1 MSEQNQHHH
10 PEFLPSTAGRL
21 ILTMILNFFITT
33 AEIIGGI
40 LSGSLSLIADA
51 LHNFSDGVA
60 VIITYVALKLKVR
73 NNSNRHTFGLKRAEI
88 LAAVINSS
96 VLLIISL
103 YLFYETVSWLMQPQ

>member
-1 MSEQNQHHH
+1 MSDHHH
-10 PEFLPSTAGRL
+10 SEMLPSTAGRL
-21 ILTMILNFFITT
+21 IVTMLLNFIITA
-33 AEIIGGI
+33 AEIIGGV

-60 VIITYVALKLKVR
+60 VIITYAALKLKSR
-73 NNSNRHTFGLKRAEI
+73 KNSYRHTFGLKRAEI

-103 YLFYETVSWLMQPQ
+103 YLFYETISRLMQPQ